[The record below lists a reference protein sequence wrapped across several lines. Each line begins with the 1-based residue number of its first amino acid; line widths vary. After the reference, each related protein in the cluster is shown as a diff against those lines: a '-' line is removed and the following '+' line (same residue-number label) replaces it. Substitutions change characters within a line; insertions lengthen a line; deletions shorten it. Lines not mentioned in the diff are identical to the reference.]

1 MRTIEIIAS
10 ILTGSFLLFG
20 CGTNTKSGKNVVI
33 KDIDGNEY
41 STVAIGTQVW
51 MAENLKTTK
60 YNDGKLIPNVEVD
73 SVWRDLK
80 TDAYSWYNNDLATN
94 KASLGALYNWN
105 TVNTGKLCPTGW
117 HVPSDKEWRNL
128 TAYLGGENMA
138 GNDLKTTSGWN
149 KEGNG
154 TNSSGFSAIPSGYR
168 SSKGSF
174 NARGISGYWWS
185 STPNTVNAWY
195 CVIFSKDG
203 TAFKYYGLP
212 ESGFSVRCVKN

>member
-1 MRTIEIIAS
+1 M
-10 ILTGSFLLFG
+10 
-20 CGTNTKSGKNVVI
+20 VI

-41 STVAIGTQVW
+41 STVTIGSQVW

-105 TVNTGKLCPTGW
+105 AVNTGKLCPTGW

-128 TAYLGGENMA
+128 TAYLGGDNVA
-138 GNDLKTTSGWN
+138 GIELKTTGGWN
-149 KEGNG
+149 KEGHG

-168 SSKGSF
+168 NSKGSF
-174 NARGISGYWWS
+174 SSHGISGYWWS

-195 CVIFSKDG
+195 LVLFSKDG